1 MLLSVRMNLTRE
13 KTSISMGGIIY
24 TNNNLA
30 QPLRKH
36 GVICYQC
43 HSSYTLPKIAHPW
56 SKGNYAS
63 TTKTKKKKKVF
74 ITLGGER
81 EGRIGAL

>member
-1 MLLSVRMNLTRE
+1 MELYVA
-13 KTSISMGGIIY
+13 I
-24 TNNNLA
+24 
-30 QPLRKH
+30 
-36 GVICYQC
+36 C

-63 TTKTKKKKKVF
+63 TTKTKVKKKVF